1 MDRAPFEPGDPFDVL
16 AEEYRQRVVALVLE
30 LDARR
35 DAQDVTP
42 VERVMAMICGV
53 MTGLVGS
60 VLCATEPAGHDTM
73 MEAIEGYLPHA
84 RNQAQAIISREQ
96 VLQ

>member
-1 MDRAPFEPGDPFDVL
+1 MDRAPFDPGDPFDVL
-16 AEEYRQRVVALVLE
+16 ADEYRQRVVALVLE

-42 VERVMAMICGV
+42 VDRVMAMICGV
-53 MTGLVGS
+53 LTGLVGS
-60 VLCATEPAGHDTM
+60 VLCATEEVGHDTM
-73 MEAIEGYLPHA
+73 MEAIEGYLPQA
-84 RNQAQAIISREQ
+84 RAQAQSIIAREQ